1 MKSSSRVTAGA
12 LQAARARPRVV
23 IAVTYITDYR
33 VPFFE
38 RLRESLREQ
47 GVELQLLYGKPSA
60 SEARKNVAA
69 PIDWAVAVP
78 TRYLFKERI
87 CWLPLGGFARDADLV
102 IVPQENKLLYNLWLL
117 TFGRPRRLAFW
128 GHGRNM
134 QSSNRES
141 LRERFKRWTAN
152 KVDWWFAY
160 TSMSAALIAD
170 SGFPGGQT
178 TVVENAVDTQE
189 LDEECARVTP
199 AQCDAMR
206 RRFGLQHGPVGLYLG
221 SIERMKRLDL
231 LIAAA
236 IRIRARIPDFQL
248 LVAGKGSEQAMI
260 EAAAREHNWIR
271 YAGPLRGKDKAT
283 ALILS
288 DVMLNPGAVGL
299 GILDSFVSG
308 TPLVTTDCDTHGPEI
323 SYLDSGRN
331 GIMTAEDDAAYADAV
346 IAMLSDG
353 LLLARLGREARTSGQ
368 TYSIEN
374 MAERFSHGIL
384 NCLALA
390 PAAG

>member
-1 MKSSSRVTAGA
+1 MKSSTNITTDT
-12 LQAARARPRVV
+12 LRAVRGRPKVV

-38 RLRESLREQ
+38 KLREILRRQ

-60 SEARKNVAA
+60 SEAKKNVPA
-69 PIDWAVAVP
+69 PIDWAVAIP
-78 TRYLFKERI
+78 THYLFKDRI
-87 CWLPLGGFARDADLV
+87 CWLPLGSFARDAELV

-117 TFGRPRRLAFW
+117 TLGRPKRLAFW

-134 QSSNRES
+134 QSANRES

-160 TSMSAALIAD
+160 TSMSAELIAG
-170 SGFPGGQT
+170 SGFPDRQT

-189 LDEECARVTP
+189 LADACAGIGTAECE
-199 AQCDAMR
+199 AMR
-206 RRFGLQHGPVGLYLG
+206 RRFGLREGPVGLYLG
-221 SIERMKRLDL
+221 SIEKMKRLDL
-231 LIAAA
+231 LIDSAV
-236 IRIRARIPDFQL
+236 RIRERIPGFQL

-260 EAAAREHNWIR
+260 EDAAREHDWIR
-271 YAGPLRGKDKAT
+271 YAGPLRGEDKAT
-283 ALILS
+283 ALMLS

-308 TPLVTTDCDTHGPEI
+308 TPLVTTTCDTHGPEI

-331 GIMTAEDDAAYADAV
+331 GVMTAEDDVEFANAV
-346 IAMLSDG
+346 VHMLSDQA
-353 LLLARLGREARTSGQ
+353 LLERLGRGARASAQ

-374 MAERFSHGIL
+374 MAERFSRGIL
-384 NCLALA
+384 KCLAISSRA
-390 PAAG
+390 S